1 MVDAMDTPNDRID
14 GAPASLDGSTRHPEG
29 AFGTPGQESGQGE
42 PRTPSFL
49 TRDVAWWEVSEP
61 QNLNTPAF
69 RRGIVRTI
77 RGSKK
82 RFLSIAVIVMLG
94 TTMLIGGLIS
104 SGVSTFV
111 GMIFDATGAC
121 MAGFL
126 GVAALLVVCV
136 ICGFL
141 VRKPKIKAES

>member
-1 MVDAMDTPNDRID
+1 
-14 GAPASLDGSTRHPEG
+14 
-29 AFGTPGQESGQGE
+29 
-42 PRTPSFL
+42 
-49 TRDVAWWEVSEP
+49 
-61 QNLNTPAF
+61 
-69 RRGIVRTI
+69 
-77 RGSKK
+77 
-82 RFLSIAVIVMLG
+82 
-94 TTMLIGGLIS
+94 MLIGGLIS

-126 GVAALLVVCV
+126 GVTALLVVCV